1 MLSTPGSRIRRLISQ
16 RGGHRR
22 ALSELEGGTP
32 SDSDEGLDDVF
43 RDRNKNSWYVMNSK
57 KPTSRPT
64 RSSSVHNVFG
74 SLPPVPSLVPSLTPR
89 SSASSLCSCD
99 HNADLASRPFAPR
112 RPCLCD
118 ASKKDNSQ
126 ESLQSSTTTYEDDR
140 FLPPVP
146 PESHQDYSHNL
157 LLKRSNESIVSD
169 ISTSDRKYLSP
180 LSFEDRT
187 RRSFEEPEV
196 QQTVKEFSE
205 NIQKFIQEAD
215 EAFKVVGSTPTQIES
230 ERNTKS
236 EETPR
241 TTVVFEEEAPMSQS
255 FTDRPGPTTPDISPI
270 LQSPLRQRPQPRLN
284 ISYGATPAVP
294 IRSPTVSKRKKAKK
308 SSPKSAAKPLRKAV
322 VNKPAMKHT
331 PRWTLTENMTELF
344 SGRLFNKVE
353 VDEMLTE
360 AQLEEFK
367 RRRRMSQFR
376 HQLQELQQQQKKQEQ
391 TQEQLDNET
400 PAASKS
406 TSDDPEPTA
415 DTPIEPFHLED
426 LPSRIG
432 SAGVNVS
439 GEATKEER
447 TGPTFFVADD
457 DEHVERF
464 ELSSS
469 DRDELFLGESPSS
482 APNDDATATRGYQ
495 PPSPRKSL
503 RGLMA
508 IRKQPPALPSIPE
521 ASSASTPGIRSD
533 ELFLDHDQQQQ
544 RNRQDSNGSGFLDD
558 DEEYVYF
565 RASQCTLAAPA
576 YLHGPIRVAKSDL
589 MPEPTLGGADDGL
602 DWTAFQMAILGGAGD
617 WNSESDDTIRRRTME
632 EIDDIIDWWDSFG
645 FEASDIGSLQTEDPE
660 LAAQAKAR
668 AEAEAAAIAAP
679 HQSPPSPTST
689 ISGGEY
695 YPDVSY
701 NDIKQDNPYS
711 AHHRWETLRR
721 RAAVQGLGLPGPK
734 TSEPYASIDS
744 DLYADRHSSKIYAG
758 PGIDV
763 MAANMGLGTNNSG
776 TRAIRESLAS
786 MPQSP
791 MLDLRMIGGAN
802 GHDTAADDVDIDV
815 VPMGYNLG
823 HDLGDFLKWEAE
835 HVYAGGY
842 YSSQDVM

>member
-1 MLSTPGSRIRRLISQ
+1 MSQ
-16 RGGHRR
+16 RGSHRR
-22 ALSELEGGTP
+22 ALSELESGTP
-32 SDSDEGLDDVF
+32 SDSDEGLDDMF
-43 RDRNKNSWYVMNSK
+43 RDRNKNSWDVMSSK

-99 HNADLASRPFAPR
+99 HNADIASRPFAPR

-118 ASKKDNSQ
+118 ASSKKDNSQ

-140 FLPPVP
+140 PLPQIP
-146 PESHQDYSHNL
+146 PESHQDYSLNL

-180 LSFEDRT
+180 LSFEDRA

-196 QQTVKEFSE
+196 QQTVKEYSE
-205 NIQKFIQEAD
+205 NIQKLIQEAD
-215 EAFKVVGSTPTQIES
+215 EAFRVVGSTLAQIES

-241 TTVVFEEEAPMSQS
+241 TTVVLEEEAPMSQS

-284 ISYGATPAVP
+284 TFSATAPLTP
-294 IRSPTVSKRKKAKK
+294 IRSPTVSKRKKGKK
-308 SSPKSAAKPLRKAV
+308 SPKAAKPLRKVV
-322 VNKPAMKHT
+322 VNKPAIKHT

-376 HQLQELQQQQKKQEQ
+376 HQLQQQQKQQEQ
-391 TQEQLDNET
+391 TQKQLENET

-406 TSDDPEPTA
+406 TSDDAEPTV

-439 GEATKEER
+439 GEAAKEER
-447 TGPTFFVADD
+447 PRPTFFVADD
-457 DEHVERF
+457 DEQVERH
-464 ELSSS
+464 ELSAS
-469 DRDELFLGESPSS
+469 DRDELFLGESPTS
-482 APNDDATATRGYQ
+482 APNDDAVAGRGYQ

-503 RGLMA
+503 RGLMV
-508 IRKQPPALPSIPE
+508 IRKQPPGLPSIPE
-521 ASSASTPGIRSD
+521 AFSASTPGIRSD
-533 ELFLDHDQQQQ
+533 ELFLNHDQQQQ
-544 RNRQDSNGSGFLDD
+544 RDRQDSNGGSSGFLDD

-565 RASQCTLAAPA
+565 RASPCTLAAPA
-576 YLHGPIRVAKSDL
+576 YLHGPSRVAKSDL

-632 EIDDIIDWWDSFG
+632 DIDDLIDWWDSFG
-645 FEASDIGSLQTEDPE
+645 FEAGDIGSLQTEDPE

-668 AEAEAAAIAAP
+668 AEAEAAAIATP
-679 HQSPPSPTST
+679 QQSPPSPTST

-721 RAAVQGLGLPGPK
+721 QAAVQGLGLPGPK

-744 DLYADRHSSKIYAG
+744 DMYADRHSSKIYAGPSMYADRHSSKIYAG
-758 PGIDV
+758 PGIDM
-763 MAANMGLGTNNSG
+763 MATGMGLGTHNGG
-776 TRAIRESLAS
+776 TRDIRESLAS

-791 MLDLRMIGGAN
+791 MLDLRLIGGD
-802 GHDTAADDVDIDV
+802 GHNPAADDVDVDV

-842 YSSQDVM
+842 YSSQGVM